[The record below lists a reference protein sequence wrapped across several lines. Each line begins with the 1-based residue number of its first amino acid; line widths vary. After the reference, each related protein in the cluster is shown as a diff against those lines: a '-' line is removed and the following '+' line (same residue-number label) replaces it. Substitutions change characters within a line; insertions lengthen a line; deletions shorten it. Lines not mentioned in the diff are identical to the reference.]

1 MLSTARNLIVMLPRS
16 TEATTAAPDDQP
28 PPLAQ
33 STNEIALVSTEHS
46 KITNVSVYSGRAEI
60 TRLFTFSVRTGQNRV
75 TITGLPN
82 VLDQDSLRIE
92 GCGAATIHDVAISRT
107 PRPAPAS
114 TASAELTSLHA
125 KKARTNKALARA
137 RKAISA
143 LEAYLGTLH
152 TQHVA
157 AGQIAEAVEEYE
169 ATAAGTIAEQRKADS
184 GGMQNAMLGM
194 RAVVGVFAEMEGE
207 VEIALIYAV
216 DGALWNAKYDIRVD
230 MQAKEEQVTL
240 IYKAAISQ
248 STGED
253 WKDVRLTLDTATPTF
268 GVSVPT
274 LNPWP
279 LSIYKP
285 APALYGAGF
294 VPPPPGGPPPPA
306 PSAPM
311 SRAFKMRRSYSEHS
325 DHCSYDET
333 PPPPP
338 PPRVGHR
345 TLEVSSKGNV
355 SATFEVPGLITIPS
369 DGAAHNVTIV
379 QLRLGAKMS
388 WVCVPKK
395 GTKVHLSAK
404 IKNASRYTLLRGNGS
419 VYVDGSFISRSE
431 VPAVSPDESFDCP
444 LGLDPSVR
452 VTYHPQTKKQ
462 SQSGFMTK
470 TATHVF
476 AQHITVHNTKNVPV
490 EGVKV
495 LDQIPVSEDAQIQ
508 VNLRQPAA
516 VTSPRIH
523 LLPLLG
529 LHFDGRGVVAS
540 WAGADGENDGASGE
554 EEQSA
559 VGRDGKIAWVCQV
572 PPQGKVELAL
582 KWEVVVPTK
591 TDVLRLM
598 LVTLYRM
605 LPQSFEGRNLS
616 RPELAISKGQ
626 SLNCDRPSASPTN
639 PGS

>member
-1 MLSTARNLIVMLPRS
+1 M
-16 TEATTAAPDDQP
+16 
-28 PPLAQ
+28 
-33 STNEIALVSTEHS
+33 ALKLNMVEC
-46 KITNVSVYSGRAEI
+46 
-60 TRLFTFSVRTGQNRV
+60 F
-75 TITGLPN
+75 
-82 VLDQDSLRIE
+82 
-92 GCGAATIHDVAISRT
+92 C
-107 PRPAPAS
+107 AS
-114 TASAELTSLHA
+114 TASAQLTSLHA
-125 KKARTNKALARA
+125 KKARTTKALARA

-152 TQHVA
+152 IQHVA
-157 AGQIAEAVEEYE
+157 AGQLAQAVEEYE
-169 ATAAGTIAEQRKADS
+169 ATAAALPVDDRVLELERELVGIEAEIQVEQSKVDG

-253 WKDVRLTLDTATPTF
+253 WKDVRLTLETATPTF
-268 GVSVPT
+268 GVNVPT
-274 LNPWP
+274 LDPWP

-285 APALYGAGF
+285 ARSRQCRF
-294 VPPPPGGPPPPA
+294 RPPPPGGPPPPV
-306 PSAPM
+306 PIAPM
-311 SRAFKMRRSYSEHS
+311 SHAFKLRASYSEHS
-325 DHCSYDET
+325 DHTSYDET

-529 LHFDGRGVVAS
+529 LHFDGRVIN
-540 WAGADGENDGASGE
+540 AG
-554 EEQSA
+554 
-559 VGRDGKIAWVCQV
+559 
-572 PPQGKVELAL
+572 
-582 KWEVVVPTK
+582 
-591 TDVLRLM
+591 
-598 LVTLYRM
+598 
-605 LPQSFEGRNLS
+605 
-616 RPELAISKGQ
+616 
-626 SLNCDRPSASPTN
+626 
-639 PGS
+639 